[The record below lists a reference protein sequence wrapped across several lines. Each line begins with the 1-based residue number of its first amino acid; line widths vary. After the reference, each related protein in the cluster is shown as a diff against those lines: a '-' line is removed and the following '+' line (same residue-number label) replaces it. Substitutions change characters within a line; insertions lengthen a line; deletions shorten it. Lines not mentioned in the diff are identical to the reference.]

1 MPLSFVG
8 AGRPHRWIIVLT
20 DVTTPVLILTVL
32 LSAATVYSQELPQQR
47 NVTTLLRLL
56 PPITNEPDFRLVP
69 LAQAG
74 EVPHPPEPPAGA
86 AAWSLT
92 IHTTGGFTGQGVGSV
107 TLVSD
112 GVLRCPSGCAAQVA
126 ASQLRSVSTTLASI
140 VDAAWIRK
148 TPSSFCRDCVQTTVV
163 LKRREGDAVRT
174 YIASWDDSQPATS
187 ELRELRRLV
196 FELRGSGR

>member
-8 AGRPHRWIIVLT
+8 AGRPNRWIIVLT
-20 DVTTPVLILTVL
+20 DVNTRVLILTVL

-47 NVTTLLRLL
+47 DVTTLLRLI
-56 PPITNEPDFRLVP
+56 PPITYEPDFRL
-69 LAQAG
+69 AQVVEA
-74 EVPHPPEPPAGA
+74 PQPPDPPADA

-112 GVLRCPSGCAAQVA
+112 GALRCPSGCAAQVA

-148 TPSSFCRDCVQTTVV
+148 TPSSLCRDCVQTTVV

-174 YIASWDDSQPATS
+174 YVASWDDSQPATS
-187 ELRELRRLV
+187 ELRDLRRLV
-196 FELRGSGR
+196 LELRAPGGR

>member
-1 MPLSFVG
+1 V
-8 AGRPHRWIIVLT
+8 
-20 DVTTPVLILTVL
+20 
-32 LSAATVYSQELPQQR
+32 
-47 NVTTLLRLL
+47 
-56 PPITNEPDFRLVP
+56 
-69 LAQAG
+69 AQVV
-74 EVPHPPEPPAGA
+74 EVPQPPDPPAGA

-107 TLVSD
+107 TMISD
-112 GVLRCPSGCAAQVA
+112 GSLTCASGCAAQVA

-163 LKRREGDAVRT
+163 LKRREGDVVRT
-174 YIASWDDSQPATS
+174 YVASWDDSQPATS

-196 FELRGSGR
+196 FELRAPAGR